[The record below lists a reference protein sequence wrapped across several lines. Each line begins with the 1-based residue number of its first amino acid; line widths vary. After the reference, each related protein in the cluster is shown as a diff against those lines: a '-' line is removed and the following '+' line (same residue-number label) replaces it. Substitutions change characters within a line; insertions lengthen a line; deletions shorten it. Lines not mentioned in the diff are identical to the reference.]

1 MTFLLTVYKKG
12 VVFYMLKLLCSY
24 YRR

>member
-12 VVFYMLKLLCSY
+12 VVFLHVKITL
-24 YRR
+24 